1 MIKIIIVDDHV
12 LIREGLKKIIDGE
25 WGMEVVAECTTSS
38 SLLDIINK
46 VEYDI
51 IILDINLPDKSGLE
65 LLKDLII
72 RFPRIKVLILSIHPE
87 ERYAIRALKTG
98 ASGYLTKQSA
108 AEELVKS
115 IKRISQ
121 GGRYVSESLADKL
134 AFNLTSP
141 KSEKPHELL
150 SDREFQVLLLIGS
163 GKTIKETGEELS
175 VSLSTINTY
184 RKRIFEK
191 MKLETNQE
199 LIRYT
204 IINNLID

>member
-1 MIKIIIVDDHV
+1 M
-12 LIREGLKKIIDGE
+12 
-25 WGMEVVAECTTSS
+25 
-38 SLLDIINK
+38 
-46 VEYDI
+46 
-51 IILDINLPDKSGLE
+51 
-65 LLKDLII
+65 
-72 RFPRIKVLILSIHPE
+72 LSIHPE

-108 AEELVKS
+108 SDELVKA
-115 IKRISQ
+115 IRRISK

-134 AFNLTSP
+134 AFNLNSP
-141 KSEKPHELL
+141 KTEKPHELL

-163 GKTIKETGEELS
+163 GKPTKEAGKELS

-191 MKLETNQE
+191 MNLETNQE